1 MKRKLL
7 FAFVIMLLPSLVF
20 AQEEDPP
27 SLTDFQ
33 QFYGQINQLPAG
45 SNTILTRVGGASFST
60 AVANDGRYGYSPVF
74 KITGQNGQEIIF
86 VLRTQDGTETILGTH
101 QYQNGQVT
109 RKDFTYGLRTQEV
122 QENQIDTET
131 TDTTTDT
138 ETTDTE
144 TSTSRSRRNQTGTS
158 SSPTNICTQEWSC
171 SGWSDCQG
179 GAQTRL
185 CERIDNCDDRLF
197 AGENITI
204 SSVSVPTPQQSCG
217 VVEEPQ
223 LAQICQSNLRRCSGK
238 LLQKC
243 SSDGLRWDT
252 TETCSGQCDSL
263 TLSCRDLTPSTT
275 TTTSKGIPVWLY
287 PVVGGIV
294 MLVIVVGGTLYFYN
308 KKKYRPVKEYIAQ
321 SRGSGISNEQI
332 KARLVTRG
340 WDPRKV
346 DSLL

>member
-7 FAFVIMLLPSLVF
+7 FAFVIILLLSLVL

-45 SNTILTRVGGASFST
+45 SNTLLARIGGASFST

-122 QENQIDTET
+122 QENQSSATSNETE
-131 TDTTTDT
+131 
-138 ETTDTE
+138 TDTE
-144 TSTSRSRRNQTGTS
+144 TSSSTSGSRRNQTGTS

-179 GAQTRL
+179 GTQTRL

-204 SSVSVPTPQQSCG
+204 TSVSVPTPQQSCG

-243 SSDGLRWDT
+243 SSDGLNWET

-294 MLVIVVGGTLYFYN
+294 MLVIVVGATLYFYN

-321 SRGSGISNEQI
+321 SRSSGISNEQI

-346 DSLL
+346 DSLLK